1 MTEAFDIYK
10 FLWYFMVYSFLGWC
24 VEVVFC
30 AVTTGKVVNRGFLN
44 GPLCPIYGFGM
55 VAILGFFDH
64 LMLVLGAEG
73 KSNAFMLFW
82 GGVFITTAIEL
93 FGGWALDKLFH
104 IRWWDYS
111 DKPFNFHGYICPE
124 FSFFWGIGT
133 VFVYRIIQPTVAG
146 LTVNL
151 FPKSVGIILLICAYA
166 VFAADLAV
174 TVAILIGLNKRLKE
188 LDVLKNDMRRF
199 SDELSDRLG
208 ERAIKN
214 ANKVERSKVQAALAA
229 MEAREEID
237 EELELKKQEA
247 IVRCRE
253 LLEKNTAAAEK
264 YEKLR
269 EKIYHNR
276 VFGVSR
282 LVRSFPKASHRHYGE
297 LFDKIKDT
305 VNRHIEQST

>member
-24 VEVVFC
+24 VEIVFC

-73 KSNAFMLFW
+73 KSNAFMLFL

-133 VFVYRIIQPTVAG
+133 VFV
-146 LTVNL
+146 
-151 FPKSVGIILLICAYA
+151 
-166 VFAADLAV
+166 
-174 TVAILIGLNKRLKE
+174 
-188 LDVLKNDMRRF
+188 
-199 SDELSDRLG
+199 
-208 ERAIKN
+208 
-214 ANKVERSKVQAALAA
+214 
-229 MEAREEID
+229 
-237 EELELKKQEA
+237 
-247 IVRCRE
+247 
-253 LLEKNTAAAEK
+253 
-264 YEKLR
+264 
-269 EKIYHNR
+269 
-276 VFGVSR
+276 
-282 LVRSFPKASHRHYGE
+282 
-297 LFDKIKDT
+297 
-305 VNRHIEQST
+305 